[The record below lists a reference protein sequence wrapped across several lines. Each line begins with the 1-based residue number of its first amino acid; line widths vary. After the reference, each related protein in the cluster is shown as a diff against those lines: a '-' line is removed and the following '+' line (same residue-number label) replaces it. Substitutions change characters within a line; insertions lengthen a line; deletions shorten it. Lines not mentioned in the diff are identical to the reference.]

1 MGGPSSHLTAD
12 NQQTVVINISEKS
25 MPSGR
30 VRRGFDPNDPQMN
43 GDFRRPRRRLRKR

>member
-1 MGGPSSHLTAD
+1 MTAD
-12 NQQTVVINISEKS
+12 NQQTVIINISEKS
-25 MPSGR
+25 MPSGGK